1 MTKIIARNTTIPVKK
16 SEMFSTAV
24 DNQTNVEIHI
34 LQGERELVAGNK
46 SLGNFRLDGIPN
58 ADRGV
63 PQIEVTFDIDV
74 DGLLSVKAKEV
85 ETGVE
90 QSITI
95 QGASNLDQ
103 SEVENMLAEAE
114 KYAAFDQEKKQNI
127 DLKNQAETL
136 CFEAEKEL
144 STFKDNISE
153 DQQQT
158 VTKLIENIRQNIQT
172 DNFESLKSLLE
183 QLKVAMKEMVTT
195 DPLDPNVDSMSDLN
209 DL

>member
-34 LQGERELVAGNK
+34 LQGERELVSGNK
-46 SLGNFRLDGIPN
+46 SLGNFRLDGIPK

-90 QSITI
+90 QSVTI
-95 QGASNLDQ
+95 QGASNL
-103 SEVENMLAEAE
+103 EEKEIENMLSDAE
-114 KYAAFDQEKKQNI
+114 KYASADQEKRQNI

-144 STFKDNISE
+144 DLLKEKISE
-153 DQQQT
+153 NQQNQI
-158 VTKLIENIRQNIQT
+158 KQLIENIRQNIQT
-172 DNFESLKSLLE
+172 ENFDALKSVIDE
-183 QLKVAMKEMVTT
+183 LKLAMKNMV
-195 DPLDPNVDSMSDLN
+195 DENLSVNDGMGDLN

>member
-1 MTKIIARNTTIPVKK
+1 
-16 SEMFSTAV
+16 MFSTAV

-46 SLGNFRLDGIPN
+46 SLGNFRLDGIPE
-58 ADRGV
+58 AQRGV

-85 ETGVE
+85 ETGIE

-103 SEVENMLAEAE
+103 TEVEDMLAEAE
-114 KYAAFDQEKKQNI
+114 KYASFDQEKRKNI

-144 STFKDNISE
+144 SLFKDSISE
-153 DQQQT
+153 EKQQN
-158 VTKLIENIRQNIQT
+158 VNKLIENIRQDIKIE
-172 DNFESLKSLLE
+172 NFDTLKLSINE
-183 QLKVAMKEMVTT
+183 LKEAMKDMVDTKPLVDNEGDA
-195 DPLDPNVDSMSDLN
+195 DPMSNLN